1 MATDQRH
8 DEGATRHGRRGLLA
22 LLAGGLALAA
32 GAPVAEAKRKGWAS
46 SPPPSG
52 SVSSGTTF
60 GSGSGAAAATG
71 GADGASGAS
80 GADGLNG
87 TNGGSGG
94 GNGTSGTAGGAG
106 GAGNGPDGPNG
117 IPSTGS
123 KGHNGGPRR

>member
-22 LLAGGLALAA
+22 LLVGGLALAA

-60 GSGSGAAAATG
+60 GSGSGAAAAAG
-71 GADGASGAS
+71 GADGAS

-106 GAGNGPDGPNG
+106 GAGNGPNGPNG

>member
-60 GSGSGAAAATG
+60 GSGSGAAAAAG
-71 GADGASGAS
+71 GADGAG
-80 GADGLNG
+80 GLNG
-87 TNGGSGG
+87 ANGGSGG

>member
-22 LLAGGLALAA
+22 LLVGGLALAA

-60 GSGSGAAAATG
+60 GSGSGAAAG
-71 GADGASGAS
+71 GADGAS

>member
-60 GSGSGAAAATG
+60 GSGSGAAAG
-71 GADGASGAS
+71 GADGAN

>member
-52 SVSSGTTF
+52 SVSPGPTF
-60 GSGSGAAAATG
+60 GSGSGAATG
-71 GADGASGAS
+71 GADGAN

>member
-22 LLAGGLALAA
+22 LLVGGLALAA

-60 GSGSGAAAATG
+60 GSGSGAAAG
-71 GADGASGAS
+71 GADGAN

-106 GAGNGPDGPNG
+106 GTGNGPDGPNG

>member
-71 GADGASGAS
+71 GADGAN

-106 GAGNGPDGPNG
+106 GAGNGPNGPNG

>member
-71 GADGASGAS
+71 GADGAN

-106 GAGNGPDGPNG
+106 GTGNGPDGPNG

>member
-22 LLAGGLALAA
+22 LLVGGLALAA

-60 GSGSGAAAATG
+60 GSGSGAAAG
-71 GADGASGAS
+71 GADGAN

>member
-8 DEGATRHGRRGLLA
+8 DESATRHGRRGLLA
-22 LLAGGLALAA
+22 LLVGGLALAA

-60 GSGSGAAAATG
+60 GSGSGAAAG
-71 GADGASGAS
+71 GADGAN

>member
-8 DEGATRHGRRGLLA
+8 DKSATRHGRRGLLA
-22 LLAGGLALAA
+22 LLVGGLALAA

-87 TNGGSGG
+87 TNGGGNGAAGTAGGVGGG
-94 GNGTSGTAGGAG
+94 GNGA
-106 GAGNGPDGPNG
+106 NGPND